1 MQTVIDLVAGGD
13 PHRYRAALA
22 APVAA
27 RPMLFAVYAANIEIA
42 RAPWAAH
49 DPTLAQM
56 RLQWWAD
63 TIDGVQAGQ
72 VRAHPVAKAL
82 AAHTRAKDLR
92 FLVKAT
98 QARLWDCHRG
108 PFDDLAHMRRYLHD
122 TAMGTLGVTTQG
134 RTPAALAEAVG
145 WARFMGAQK
154 ALTAHGVRDVFAH
167 IPPNALHTYAA
178 AQVDGYRRAWR
189 GLMRAAGLIEAVGY
203 TRKLHTIARTGADQR
218 GDTPLYD
225 ALARGFYA
233 LRL

>member
-1 MQTVIDLVAGGD
+1 MQTVIDLLAQGD

-49 DPTLAQM
+49 DPMLAHM

-63 TIDGVQAGQ
+63 TIAGVQAGE
-72 VRAHPVAKAL
+72 VRAHPVAQAL
-82 AAHTRAKDLR
+82 AAHTRTEDLR
-92 FLVKAT
+92 FLIKAT
-98 QARLWDCHRG
+98 EARLWDCQRG
-108 PFDDLAHMRRYLHD
+108 PFDDLAHMRHYLRD

-134 RTPAALAEAVG
+134 RAPAALAEAVG
-145 WARFMGAQK
+145 WARFMAAQK

-167 IPPNALHTYAA
+167 IPPKTLHTYAA
-178 AQVDGYRRAWR
+178 AQVDGYRYAWR
-189 GLMRAAGLIEAVGY
+189 GLMREAGLIEAVGHA
-203 TRKLHTIARTGADQR
+203 RKLRTIARTGAHQK
-218 GDTPLYD
+218 GETPLYD
-225 ALARGFYA
+225 ALARGLYA